1 MTEDSSRHD
10 ELPDGTRDEAPIPP
24 PPVEPPWTPAPA
36 WPDTAVIEPAPTY
49 VADAETTR
57 LGAQPTTVDPM
68 VPPPPPS
75 YAAPPVLPVVPSW
88 TTPSPAPAAPPQPPS
103 YGAPQ
108 FGAPPGAPQ
117 FGAPQ
122 FGAPQF
128 GAPQFGAP
136 QYGAPQ
142 YGAPQ
147 FGGAPGAAQ
156 YRPGQYGPGQYGLP
170 AGAGMPGVA
179 GWGAVPLAPKPGVI
193 PLRPLGVGEIL
204 DGAISYIRRDPKT
217 VLGISAAIS
226 AIIAAAQ
233 LLTLSLTFSS
243 LDSLSSTSTRVGSSA
258 SDVAAV
264 NDVVGTAF
272 AGQGAQLLQFV
283 VTSVLGVV
291 ATGLLTLVMGRAV
304 LGQRVTLG
312 EAWKGTS
319 KRFWPLLGLTFVI
332 SLAVGAAALAGILA
346 SVLIGWA
353 ISNASVGLGVFVG
366 IVLGFSALLAA
377 LWLHVRLLLSPV
389 ALMLEGAGVGRS
401 MTRSWGLVRGAW
413 WRTFGIWLLASVI
426 GAIVSGVLA
435 VPFALVGGVSTALGS
450 SNGST
455 SLGLG
460 YFIAT
465 SLGTLIA
472 STVVLP
478 FSSGVVVLLYIDRRI
493 RREALDIELA
503 RAAGFPV

>member
-1 MTEDSSRHD
+1 
-10 ELPDGTRDEAPIPP
+10 
-24 PPVEPPWTPAPA
+24 
-36 WPDTAVIEPAPTY
+36 
-49 VADAETTR
+49 
-57 LGAQPTTVDPM
+57 
-68 VPPPPPS
+68 
-75 YAAPPVLPVVPSW
+75 
-88 TTPSPAPAAPPQPPS
+88 
-103 YGAPQ
+103 
-108 FGAPPGAPQ
+108 
-117 FGAPQ
+117 
-122 FGAPQF
+122 
-128 GAPQFGAP
+128 
-136 QYGAPQ
+136 
-142 YGAPQ
+142 
-147 FGGAPGAAQ
+147 
-156 YRPGQYGPGQYGLP
+156 
-170 AGAGMPGVA
+170 MPGVA

-243 LDSLSSTSTRVGSSA
+243 LDSLSSRSRVGSSA
-258 SDVAAV
+258 NDVAAV
-264 NDVVGTAF
+264 NDALGTAF
-272 AGQGAQLLQFV
+272 AGQGAQLLQLV

-319 KRFWPLLGLTFVI
+319 KRFWPLLGLTFLI
-332 SLAVGAAALAGILA
+332 SLAVGAAAFAGILA

-353 ISNASVGLGVFVG
+353 ISNVSVGLGVFVG
-366 IVLGFSALLAA
+366 IVLGVCALLAA

-401 MTRSWGLVRGAW
+401 MSRSWGLVHGAW

-426 GAIVSGVLA
+426 GTIVSGVLA
-435 VPFALVGGVSTALGS
+435 VPFALVGGVSTALSS

-465 SLGTLIA
+465 SLGTLLA

>member
-10 ELPDGTRDEAPIPP
+10 ELPAGTSDEAPILPP
-24 PPVEPPWTPAPA
+24 PAETPWPDPPA

-57 LGAQPTTVDPM
+57 LGVQPTTVDPV

-75 YAAPPVLPVVPSW
+75 YAAPPVLPVAPSW
-88 TTPSPAPAAPPQPPS
+88 TTPSPAPTAPPQLPS

-108 FGAPPGAPQ
+108 LGAPPG
-117 FGAPQ
+117 G
-122 FGAPQF
+122 
-128 GAPQFGAP
+128 P

-142 YGAPQ
+142 YGS
-147 FGGAPGAAQ
+147 APGAPQ
-156 YRPGQYGPGQYGLP
+156 YGASGQYGPGQYGLP
-170 AGAGMPGVA
+170 PGAGMPGVA

-243 LDSLSSTSTRVGSSA
+243 LDSLSSRSRVGSSA
-258 SDVAAV
+258 NDVAAV
-264 NDVVGTAF
+264 NDALGTAF
-272 AGQGAQLLQFV
+272 AGQGAQLLQLV

-319 KRFWPLLGLTFVI
+319 KRFWPLLGLTFLI
-332 SLAVGAAALAGILA
+332 SLAVGAAAFAGILA

-353 ISNASVGLGVFVG
+353 ISNVSVGLGVFVG
-366 IVLGFSALLAA
+366 IVLGVCALLAA

-401 MTRSWGLVRGAW
+401 MSRSWGLVHGAW

-426 GAIVSGVLA
+426 GTIVSGVLA
-435 VPFALVGGVSTALGS
+435 VPFALVGGVSTALSS

-465 SLGTLIA
+465 SLGTLLA

>member
-1 MTEDSSRHD
+1 
-10 ELPDGTRDEAPIPP
+10 
-24 PPVEPPWTPAPA
+24 
-36 WPDTAVIEPAPTY
+36 
-49 VADAETTR
+49 
-57 LGAQPTTVDPM
+57 
-68 VPPPPPS
+68 
-75 YAAPPVLPVVPSW
+75 
-88 TTPSPAPAAPPQPPS
+88 
-103 YGAPQ
+103 
-108 FGAPPGAPQ
+108 
-117 FGAPQ
+117 
-122 FGAPQF
+122 
-128 GAPQFGAP
+128 
-136 QYGAPQ
+136 
-142 YGAPQ
+142 
-147 FGGAPGAAQ
+147 
-156 YRPGQYGPGQYGLP
+156 
-170 AGAGMPGVA
+170 MPGVA

-204 DGAISYIRRDPKT
+204 DAAISYIRRDPKT

-226 AIIAAAQ
+226 AIIALAQ

-243 LDSLSSTSTRVGSSA
+243 LDSLSSASTRAGSSA
-258 SDVAAV
+258 NDAAAF
-264 NDVVGTAF
+264 NDAFGSAF
-272 AGQGAQLLQFV
+272 AGQGAQLLQLV
-283 VTSVLGVV
+283 VTSILGVV

-319 KRFWPLLGLTFVI
+319 KRFWPLLGLTFLI
-332 SLAVGAAALAGILA
+332 SLAVGAAAIAGILA

-366 IVLGFSALLAA
+366 IVLGFGALLAA

-426 GAIVSGVLA
+426 GSIVSGVLA
-435 VPFALVGGVSTALGS
+435 VPFALVGGVSTVLGS

-465 SLGTLIA
+465 SLGTLLA